1 MKRFFYFTLSILLF
15 MLGISLGGNIESF
28 LYADET
34 PTYTSVIEDLS
45 KDKSFNKSSYPQI
58 DNENS
63 LQVIQIAE
71 SSDKEL
77 FVYVYN
83 PSADRIATSINISTT
98 INAAL
103 KYNNYV
109 LKLVDSK
116 DTLQKYVVEGLTVL
130 SDATRYYDIS
140 SIYRVY
146 DKSIDKDPGND
157 ITVSEISY
165 SVGKLYIA
173 FTVDGV
179 TYYSCKQ
186 QETIEITDK
195 HVGYLHLSDGW
206 YLYKLGAC
214 DSHFVAFS
222 TDKQIDSLIDADVYY
237 TTQTYTQVWGESRNY
252 HGSEK
257 SNNVSIR
264 YDQTSSNAADGLFA
278 RKYTWPRIQS
288 VANFIKDNNLS
299 DSAKTALKG
308 KQWVLRFADTKF
320 STRTV
325 PVGGGMLVGIFF
337 ANQDTGQEVRDVSIL
352 RLKFETDGVVYNLGV
367 VDNKQTGSHI
377 PGNIPEMPDWKKWL
391 IIALIIVLTVLFFP
405 LLWPILRFILS
416 KILKSIWVAI
426 KFVFTLPIKVIE
438 WG

>member
-58 DNENS
+58 DNENL

-71 SSDKEL
+71 SSDNEL

-116 DTLQKYVVEGLTVL
+116 ETLQKYVVEGLTVL

-157 ITVSEISY
+157 NTVSEVSY

-237 TTQTYTQVWGESRNY
+237 TTQTYTQVWGKSRNY

-325 PVGGGMLVGIFF
+325 PVGGGMLSMI
-337 ANQDTGQEVRDVSIL
+337 NYQPQDTGQEVRDVSIL

-367 VDNKQTGSHI
+367 VDNKQTGSLK
-377 PGNIPEMPDWKKWL
+377 PSNVPEKPDWKKWL
-391 IIALIIVLTVLFFP
+391 IIAIVVVLLILFFP
-405 LLWPILRFILS
+405 LYWPVLRFVLG
-416 KILKSIWVAI
+416 KILKAIWAAI
-426 KFVFTLPIKVIE
+426 KFVFTLPIQAIE
-438 WG
+438 

>member
-28 LYADET
+28 SFADEKS
-34 PTYTSVIEDLS
+34 TYTSVTEDLT
-45 KDKSFNKSSYPQI
+45 KDSNFNASDYPSVEN
-58 DNENS
+58 DNS
-63 LQVIQIAE
+63 LQVIQVAE
-71 SSDKEL
+71 SSNKEL
-77 FVYVYN
+77 FVYVYS
-83 PSADRIATSINISTT
+83 PSISRIATSINISTT

-103 KYNNYV
+103 KYNNYA

-116 DTLQKYVVEGLTVL
+116 DTLQKYVVVGLTIIP
-130 SDATRYYDIS
+130 DKTRYYDVS
-140 SIYRVY
+140 SIYRAY
-146 DKSIDKDPGND
+146 DKSIDEDPGND
-157 ITVSEISY
+157 NTVSEVSY

-173 FTVDGV
+173 FTIDGV

-195 HVGYLHLSDGW
+195 YVGYLHLSDGW
-206 YLYKLGAC
+206 LLYKFGAC

-222 TDKQIDSLIDADVYY
+222 TDKKIDSLIDADVYY
-237 TTQTYTQVWGESRNY
+237 TTQTYTQIGGGSRNY

-257 SNNVSIR
+257 SNVVSVR
-264 YDQTSSNAADGLFA
+264 YDEFSSNSANGLFA

-320 STRTV
+320 TTRIV
-325 PVGGGMLVGIFF
+325 PVGGGMLSMI
-337 ANQDTGQEVRDVSIL
+337 NYQPQDTGQEVRDVSIL

-367 VDNKQTGSHI
+367 VDNKQTGSLK
-377 PGNIPEMPDWKKWL
+377 PSNVPEKPDWKKWL
-391 IIALIIVLTVLFFP
+391 IIAIVVVLLILFFP
-405 LLWPILRFILS
+405 LYWPVLRFVLG
-416 KILKSIWVAI
+416 KILKAIWAAI
-426 KFVFTLPIKVIE
+426 KFVFTLPIQAIE
-438 WG
+438 

>member
-71 SSDKEL
+71 SSGNEL

-116 DTLQKYVVEGLTVL
+116 ETLQKYVVVGLTVL
-130 SDATRYYDIS
+130 SDETRYYDIS
-140 SIYRVY
+140 SIYRAY

-157 ITVSEISY
+157 NTVSEIPY
-165 SVGKLYIA
+165 EVGKLYIA

-288 VANFIKDNNLS
+288 VSDFIKDNKLS
-299 DSAKTALKG
+299 DATKAALKD
-308 KQWVLRFADTKF
+308 KKWVLRFADTKF

-325 PVGGGMLVGIFF
+325 PVGGGMLVGIFL

-367 VDNKQTGSHI
+367 VDNKQTGSLK
-377 PGNIPEMPDWKKWL
+377 PSNVSEKPDWKKWL
-391 IIALIIVLTVLFFP
+391 IIAIVIVLLILFFP
-405 LLWPILRFILS
+405 LYWPILRFILS

-438 WG
+438 